1 MTAKIL
7 TQNGHGKVLL
17 ICLIFSFNEIDE
29 IKTFDFFLSGL
40 GFTFTICCNLSKR
53 GFFVWNYSESPF
65 LEVFKLMAW
74 LDGC

>member
-29 IKTFDFFLSGL
+29 IKTFDF
-40 GFTFTICCNLSKR
+40 LSKWS
-53 GFFVWNYSESPF
+53 GFYSYEMLKFVTACFF
-65 LEVFKLMAW
+65 LFETVEKVHFWK
-74 LDGC
+74 CVN

>member
-40 GFTFTICCNLSKR
+40 GFTFTKCCNLSKR
-53 GFFVWNYSESPF
+53 GFFV
-65 LEVFKLMAW
+65 
-74 LDGC
+74 